1 MVRNQVLPDGLGI
14 PSTAQLLL
22 DELSVGFAGTD
33 PARGGAGHLRKRAY
47 KVGGHFVAG
56 SGVTS
61 LAGFAGAR
69 LPQARGIRMAIPA
82 ALR

>member
-1 MVRNQVLPDGLGI
+1 MAAFGEKAALKPGVTSL
-14 PSTAQLLL
+14 A
-22 DELSVGFAGTD
+22 GF
-33 PARGGAGHLRKRAY
+33 
-47 KVGGHFVAG
+47 AG

-69 LPQARGIRMAIPA
+69 LPQARGIRIAIPA